1 MKILIADDQLM
12 YRRLARAALEPA
24 GHEISEVDNG
34 LAAWELL
41 EGAERPSLA
50 MVDWMMPGLTGPEVC
65 RKVRGRADAS
75 PPYLILVTGQGRPE
89 DIVAGLEAGAD
100 DYITKPFNPA
110 ELQARVQV
118 GVRILELR
126 TALGARVIA
135 LEEALAQV
143 QQLQGLLPMCA
154 WCKKIRDEKNYWQQ
168 VEQYIAG
175 HTKAQFTHSI
185 CPQCRD
191 TIVRPKIEAMRG
203 KALS

>member
-1 MKILIADDQLM
+1 
-12 YRRLARAALEPA
+12 
-24 GHEISEVDNG
+24 
-34 LAAWELL
+34 
-41 EGAERPSLA
+41 
-50 MVDWMMPGLTGPEVC
+50 
-65 RKVRGRADAS
+65 
-75 PPYLILVTGQGRPE
+75 
-89 DIVAGLEAGAD
+89 
-100 DYITKPFNPA
+100 
-110 ELQARVQV
+110 
-118 GVRILELR
+118 
-126 TALGARVIA
+126 VIA

>member
-24 GHEISEVDNG
+24 GHEISEVD
-34 LAAWELL
+34 
-41 EGAERPSLA
+41 
-50 MVDWMMPGLTGPEVC
+50 
-65 RKVRGRADAS
+65 
-75 PPYLILVTGQGRPE
+75 
-89 DIVAGLEAGAD
+89 
-100 DYITKPFNPA
+100 
-110 ELQARVQV
+110 
-118 GVRILELR
+118 RILELR

-175 HTKAQFTHSI
+175 HTKAQFT
-185 CPQCRD
+185 PQGVGAVTESAIQPSLPSGIRTRCQPVLLSSTSSRVPCRMV
-191 TIVRPKIEAMRG
+191 TMTLPMVPEASRRLAVG
-203 KALS
+203 AFT